1 MIVRLEKEQQKSA
14 RRKLLADPVYI
25 ISHDALRKMKQDGH
39 TQLSPVELFLSAQEL
54 CETLLALPDVM
65 EGLDEEIDDLEDEA
79 EGENDAMLIMTLA
92 TAQLQARSK
101 KCVGID
107 IRKIIFHIYER
118 LDGHDLLWPLIE
130 QMTNKEDARWLEGKK
145 TNLLN
150 YELQEIE
157 LNGGGAEEVKQ
168 LFADMVECSDKMDK
182 ETIKG
187 NLLFL
192 NRYNIDHNHAY
203 DKEVIALFDKF
214 GIKSTTIIKPKEYVS
229 TKIVDT
235 EIQNVEAGGT
245 GVIKE
250 MKKD

>member
-1 MIVRLEKEQQKSA
+1 MIVRLDKQKQRTA
-14 RRKLLADPVYI
+14 RHQLLGDVTYI
-25 ISHDALRKMKQDGH
+25 ISHEALRKMKQDGH

-65 EGLDEEIDDLEDEA
+65 EGLDDEIDDLEDEA

-150 YELQEIE
+150 YELQEIK
-157 LNGGGAEEVKQ
+157 LNGGGSEEVKQ

-214 GIKSTTIIKPKEYVS
+214 GIKSTTIIKPKEYVG

>member
-1 MIVRLEKEQQKSA
+1 
-14 RRKLLADPVYI
+14 
-25 ISHDALRKMKQDGH
+25 MKQDGH

>member
-39 TQLSPVELFLSAQEL
+39 TQLSPVELFLSAQEF
-54 CETLLALPDVM
+54 CETLLALPDVI
-65 EGLDEEIDDLEDEA
+65 EGLDDEIDDLEDEA

-107 IRKIIFHIYER
+107 IRKIIFHIYEL

-150 YELQEIE
+150 YELQEIKQD
-157 LNGGGAEEVKQ
+157 GGGSEEIKQ
-168 LFADMVECSDKMDK
+168 LFADMVDCSDKMDK

-214 GIKSTTIIKPKEYVS
+214 GTKSITNIKPKEYVV

>member
-39 TQLSPVELFLSAQEL
+39 TQLSPVELFLSAQEF

-79 EGENDAMLIMTLA
+79 EGENDAMLIMVLA

-107 IRKIIFHIYER
+107 IRKIIFHIYEH

-130 QMTNKEDARWLEGKK
+130 QMANKEDARWLEGKK

-157 LNGGGAEEVKQ
+157 LNGGGSEEVRQ

>member
-39 TQLSPVELFLSAQEL
+39 TQLSPVELFLSAQEF
-54 CETLLALPDVM
+54 CETLLALPDVI
-65 EGLDEEIDDLEDEA
+65 EGLDDEIDDLEDEA

-107 IRKIIFHIYER
+107 IRKIIFHIYEL

-150 YELQEIE
+150 YELQEIKQD
-157 LNGGGAEEVKQ
+157 GGGSEEIKQ
-168 LFADMVECSDKMDK
+168 LFADMVDCSDKMDK

-192 NRYNIDHNHAY
+192 NRYNIDHHHAY

-214 GIKSTTIIKPKEYVS
+214 GIKSTTIIKPKEYVV

>member
-65 EGLDEEIDDLEDEA
+65 EGLDDEIDDLEDEA

-145 TNLLN
+145 SNLLN
-150 YELQEIE
+150 YELQEIK
-157 LNGGGAEEVKQ
+157 LNGGGSEEVKQ

>member
-25 ISHDALRKMKQDGH
+25 ISHDAFRKMKQDGH
-39 TQLSPVELFLSAQEL
+39 TQLSPVELFLSAQEF

-65 EGLDEEIDDLEDEA
+65 EGLDDEIDDLEDEA

-107 IRKIIFHIYER
+107 IRKIIFRIYER

-150 YELQEIE
+150 YELQEIKQD
-157 LNGGGAEEVKQ
+157 GGGSEEIKQ

-214 GIKSTTIIKPKEYVS
+214 GIKSTTIIKPKEYVV

-250 MKKD
+250 MKKN

>member
-1 MIVRLEKEQQKSA
+1 MIVRLDKEKQRTA
-14 RRKLLADPVYI
+14 RHQLLNDVVYI
-25 ISHDALRKMKQDGH
+25 ISHEALKQMQHDGH
-39 TQLSPVELFLSAQEL
+39 TELSPVEVFLSARNFCDSILE
-54 CETLLALPDVM
+54 LPDIE
-65 EGLDEEIDDLEDEA
+65 EGLDDEMDDLEDET
-79 EGENDAMLIMTLA
+79 EVKDDYMLILTLV
-92 TAQLQARSK
+92 TVQLQAMSKRS
-101 KCVGID
+101 VGID
-107 IRKIIFHIYER
+107 FKKIIFRIFER
-118 LDGHDLLWPLIE
+118 LEGYEFLWPLIE
-130 QMTNKEDARWLEGKK
+130 QMTDKEDSRWLAGKK
-145 TNLLN
+145 TGLLD
-150 YELQEIE
+150 YELQEIKID
-157 LNGGGAEEVKQ
+157 GGGSEEIKQ

-214 GIKSTTIIKPKEYVS
+214 GIKSTTIIKPKEYVG

-245 GVIKE
+245 GVIKG

>member
-39 TQLSPVELFLSAQEL
+39 TQLSPVELFLSAQEF
-54 CETLLALPDVM
+54 CETLLALPDVI
-65 EGLDEEIDDLEDEA
+65 EGLDDEIDDLEDEA

-107 IRKIIFHIYER
+107 IRKIIFHIYEL

-150 YELQEIE
+150 YELQEIKQD
-157 LNGGGAEEVKQ
+157 GGGSEEIKQ
-168 LFADMVECSDKMDK
+168 LFADMVDCSDKMDK

-214 GIKSTTIIKPKEYVS
+214 GTKSTTNIKPKEYVV

>member
-39 TQLSPVELFLSAQEL
+39 TQLSPVELFLSAQEF
-54 CETLLALPDVM
+54 CETLLALPDVI
-65 EGLDEEIDDLEDEA
+65 EGLDDEIDDLEDEA

-118 LDGHDLLWPLIE
+118 LDGHDLLWPLIG

-150 YELQEIE
+150 YELQEIKQD
-157 LNGGGAEEVKQ
+157 GGGSEEIKQ
-168 LFADMVECSDKMDK
+168 LFADMVDCFDKMDK

-192 NRYNIDHNHAY
+192 NRYNIDHHHAY

-214 GIKSTTIIKPKEYVS
+214 GIKSTTIIKPKEYVV